1 MRHLKNSIQ
10 LETDHI
16 DKIVNNIKKPIFY
29 RWVFFLYLCN
39 MDFKKEE
46 IFLLNLKVGEGYNNI
61 VVTKRTNKRIY
72 LSDGKIVHIK
82 KGDGFFY
89 LDAKGN
95 SVKQILRDIEGY
107 LVYLIHSTNSFSYN

>member
-1 MRHLKNSIQ
+1 MG
-10 LETDHI
+10 
-16 DKIVNNIKKPIFY
+16 
-29 RWVFFLYLCN
+29 FFLYLCK
-39 MDFKKEE
+39 MDFRKAEM
-46 IFLLNLKVGEGYNNI
+46 FLLNLKIGEGYNDV